1 MKTEHLHCLRVI
13 AQCGSINKAS
23 KILYTSQPGLSSII
37 ASLEKELGAPLVE
50 RSKKGITL
58 TPLGQ
63 KVVADSEEI
72 LNFVSSWSDFSTAN
86 SVYGVTGKVR
96 IGTFNMAGNVILPD
110 VVIRTL
116 DEHPNISVEC
126 CTIPQYNL
134 LQYINNDA
142 IDIGIIGLTP
152 TNLSVSEQIS
162 KNRHWQYGILYKE
175 DYNIFVSTKNPLAR
189 EAEITVEN
197 ALSCELPIVYN
208 LTEGFFNEF
217 SYLDEI
223 IESHEPSMNI
233 KMNSF
238 SAAMAIVAQNRAIA
252 MYPGFGSIDNYYIA
266 TGKVTCVPLSNTSFT
281 CLHGLISRRNKYR
294 SRAES
299 IIIKYI
305 TEIYTQHKI
314 HAQKNIPE

>member
-1 MKTEHLHCLRVI
+1 MKTEYLHCLRIV

-58 TPLGQ
+58 TPLGK
-63 KVVADSEEI
+63 KVVEDSEEI
-72 LNFVSSWSDFSTAN
+72 LNYVSSWSDFSSAD
-86 SVYGVTGKVR
+86 SMYGIKGKVR
-96 IGTFNMAGNVILPD
+96 IGTFNMAGNIILPE
-110 VVIRTL
+110 VVIKSL

-126 CTIPQYNL
+126 CAIPQYNL

-152 TNLSVSEQIS
+152 TNKTVVEQIS
-162 KNRHWQYGILYKE
+162 KNKHWQYDILYKE
-175 DYNIFVSTKNPLAR
+175 DYNVFVSSQNELAS
-189 EAEITVEN
+189 ESEITVEM
-197 ALSCELPIVYN
+197 ALNCKLPIVYN

-223 IESHEPSMNI
+223 IEKRNPPNNI
-233 KMNSF
+233 KMHSF
-238 SAAMAIVAQNRAIA
+238 SAAMAIVAKNRAIA
-252 MYPGFGSIDNYYIA
+252 MYPSFGKKNNYYMAIDA
-266 TGKVTCVPLSNTSFT
+266 VKCIPLTNTSFT

-294 SRAES
+294 SRAEKVV
-299 IIIKYI
+299 ITYI
-305 TEIYTQHKI
+305 QESYNNHKM
-314 HAQKNIPE
+314 A